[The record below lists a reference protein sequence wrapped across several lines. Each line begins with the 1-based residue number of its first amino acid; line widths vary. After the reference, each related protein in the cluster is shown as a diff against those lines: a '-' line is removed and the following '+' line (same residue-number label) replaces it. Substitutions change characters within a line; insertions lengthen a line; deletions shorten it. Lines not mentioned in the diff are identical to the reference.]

1 MASALDPRIDNDFA
15 RIRACLLGEGQP
27 DRLPL
32 WELHADR
39 PVKEAFLGRPIASMA
54 DEVDFWRLAGYDYV
68 PLSAGLVRVAGV
80 LGGTTATSD
89 YSLYEETSEISWAPE
104 HEGPITSF
112 AALRDFPWPDPD
124 EIDLSFVEE
133 AAALLPPRMGI
144 IAIIGKIFTSVW
156 MLMGLE
162 RFAIATVEEPDLVA
176 AVFERVAKIQVR
188 VCERCAAIPRVGGL
202 WMSDDV
208 AYTEGLLVSP
218 TVLREHLFP
227 PYRHVGDIC
236 REEGI
241 AYIYHSDGDLTA
253 VMDDILACG
262 FHGLHPIEPKAMDAR
277 ALKRRWGDRLA
288 LLGNVEMDL
297 LARGTPEQVR
307 ARTEANIRD
316 LGYDGR
322 YGVGSSNSVSY
333 YVPLENYLAMRDAGL
348 SARV

>member
-1 MASALDPRIDNDFA
+1 MDSRIDNDFG
-15 RIRACLLGEGQP
+15 RIRACLLGEGRP
-27 DRLPL
+27 DRVPL

-39 PVKEAFLGRPIASMA
+39 PVKEAFLGCPIESIA
-54 DEVDFWRLAGYDYV
+54 DEVDFWRTAGYDYV

-80 LGGTTATSD
+80 LGGTSATSD
-89 YSLYEETSEISWAPE
+89 YSVYEESSEVSWAEE
-104 HEGPITSF
+104 HEGPISSF
-112 AALRDFPWPDPD
+112 AAFRDFPWPDGD
-124 EIDLSFVEE
+124 DIDISYIEE

-176 AVFERVAKIQVR
+176 AVFEKVAEIQLR

-202 WMSDDV
+202 WMSDDI

-218 TVLREHLFP
+218 AVLRANLFP
-227 PYRHVGDIC
+227 PYRRVGELC
-236 REEGI
+236 RREGL
-241 AYIYHSDGDLTA
+241 AYIYHSDGDLTE
-253 VMDDILACG
+253 VMEDIVGCG
-262 FHGLHPIEPKAMDAR
+262 FHGLHPIEPKAMDSR
-277 ALKRRWGDRLA
+277 ALKNQWGHRLA

-297 LARGTPEQVR
+297 LARGTPEQV
-307 ARTEANIRD
+307 AALAEANVRD

-333 YVPLENYLAMRDAGL
+333 YVPLANYLAMREVGL
-348 SARV
+348 SSTL